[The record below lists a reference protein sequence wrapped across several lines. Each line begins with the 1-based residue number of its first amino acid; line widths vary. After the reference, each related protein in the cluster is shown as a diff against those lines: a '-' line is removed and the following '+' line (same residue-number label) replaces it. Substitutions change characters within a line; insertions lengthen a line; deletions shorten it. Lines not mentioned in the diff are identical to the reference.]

1 MATLA
6 AAGATM
12 STGPNATM
20 STPKHS
26 CPEATSLHEPLN
38 GCATLSDFDRE
49 QMECHENNEGGD
61 ISLHDTDMPASRV
74 EREED
79 KEGDWQ
85 TVLTIRQKKALAR
98 AGRKAMAAASGYD
111 SSSQHQ
117 GPTKP
122 PPMKK
127 KSRVARLPP
136 LPKDDFKIILR
147 PHQGLPI
154 KDLTAPQVSEAVI
167 MATQRKVRGEHFL
180 LRLKPGSNIIVVSTP
195 NQEVADIVRKI
206 TTLVINGK
214 QHAVNAYVTAGEDT
228 KKGVVHGLAPHTSPE
243 TLLANLRIRTQG
255 VEILRARMLG
265 ETKTAV
271 ITFYG
276 PIVPRFVYYMGGE
289 MPCYRFK
296 HTVQFCNACIQTGHR
311 TDVCPQPHS
320 SVCNRCG
327 AKEPE
332 AEHECKPTCTTCGE
346 EHLAGSK
353 DCKKRYKPSQQNKKT
368 TMKSPGLPK
377 APIKESPPRPRWYDT
392 EDTDDD
398 AWPPLRQQEDLQA
411 ASPPRQP
418 LRSRQRRSQDKDSD
432 SSNHLPSKLQSTPTG
447 STQRSA
453 TPTRKKDSFNN
464 KVSWAGEV
472 HTTAPITSNPEYQK
486 IVTENKQLKQ
496 SLGELKLEIAAL
508 KSQLAATAVQAKP
521 THATPPVRTEDAP
534 STEKT
539 LQVLVQ
545 QIQSIQN
552 FQQQL
557 YADLQGL
564 KGYVEETLARQRPL
578 RKRANS
584 NLSAPSASKAKNG
597 VISDSTEVESVINN
611 GS

>member
-6 AAGATM
+6 AAGAAM

-49 QMECHENNEGGD
+49 RMECHENNEGGD

-117 GPTKP
+117 GPIKP
-122 PPMKK
+122 PPVKK

-180 LRLKPGSNIIVVSTP
+180 LRLKPGSNIIIVSTP

-265 ETKTAV
+265 ETKTA
-271 ITFYG
+271 
-276 PIVPRFVYYMGGE
+276 
-289 MPCYRFK
+289 

-353 DCKKRYKPSQQNKKT
+353 DCKKRYKQSQQNKKT

-411 ASPPRQP
+411 ASPRREL

-447 STQRSA
+447 SMQRSA

-464 KVSWAGEV
+464 KAIFSG
-472 HTTAPITSNPEYQK
+472 
-486 IVTENKQLKQ
+486 
-496 SLGELKLEIAAL
+496 
-508 KSQLAATAVQAKP
+508 AVD
-521 THATPPVRTEDAP
+521 TVVYPVVP
-534 STEKT
+534 FMCSK
-539 LQVLVQ
+539 QVLP
-545 QIQSIQN
+545 I
-552 FQQQL
+552 
-557 YADLQGL
+557 
-564 KGYVEETLARQRPL
+564 P
-578 RKRANS
+578 
-584 NLSAPSASKAKNG
+584 P
-597 VISDSTEVESVINN
+597 
-611 GS
+611 